1 MPMPMPMR
9 PALSQGLSRAAE
21 PLILRA
27 VSAPAQRL
35 YAYLIERAR
44 HVVRE

>member
-1 MPMPMPMR
+1 V
-9 PALSQGLSRAAE
+9 AE

-44 HVVRE
+44 RVVRE